1 MENQQEAPKGVAA
14 MPAKDVPP
22 ARLLRIKREIA
33 EFNADPLPGIFIAPE
48 ENDITNINAIVMG
61 AKGTPLEGGFF
72 HFYVQYTNLYPLE
85 PPKVRSMTTD
95 AGRVQ
100 FNEHIYKCV
109 SICLSRLN
117 TFGSTWT
124 PAQTLSSLLLSIQ
137 WLLCDVQKLKDKAT
151 LKDVVLENF
160 IELYHMYEGAVKS
173 MLHLTGTQMND
184 PAGFNS
190 GIYQFEKLLRRLQ
203 ELKLR
208 VAEKKE
214 APAVMADM

>member
-1 MENQQEAPKGVAA
+1 MCRRRVCSASSERSPSSTPTRCRGSSSH
-14 MPAKDVPP
+14 
-22 ARLLRIKREIA
+22 
-33 EFNADPLPGIFIAPE
+33 PE

-100 FNEHIYKCV
+100 FNEHIYKCF

-137 WLLCDVQKLKDKAT
+137 WLLCDVQKLKDKAVSDSFESILQHETIRVAVCDTVEACLQDNSPLTQT

-160 IELYHMYEGAVKS
+160 TELYRHVRRRGKVDAAPHGNPNERPRLDSIQACTSSKS
-173 MLHLTGTQMND
+173 C
-184 PAGFNS
+184 
-190 GIYQFEKLLRRLQ
+190 
-203 ELKLR
+203 
-208 VAEKKE
+208 
-214 APAVMADM
+214 